1 MKSCWLLLLLGWLVP
16 AAGWAQEAPAVSPP
30 APPTRADSLVHALR
44 YQRVE
49 AVAGASADDLY
60 ARAREWVA
68 LTFED
73 AHQVLQLEDASRH
86 LLLGSGY
93 TQAQGRRPNGTIKNT
108 VPLWFRFRIEARPG
122 RYRVEITDF
131 GAVRGFQGGQ
141 YAAQGLAFW
150 LRDSYATRTAS
161 TRHSEPDQSLTAPPG
176 DSSARTATMV
186 KEAIERAVQELF
198 TSLHQTE
205 VSPPTA
211 W

>member
-1 MKSCWLLLLLGWLVP
+1 MKNYWFLLLLGWLWP
-16 AAGWAQEAPAVSPP
+16 LGSWAQEVPYALPAT
-30 APPTRADSLVHALR
+30 PPTHTDSLVQALH

-49 AVAGASADDLY
+49 VVAGASADDLY

-93 TQAQGRRPNGTIKNT
+93 TEVQGRRPNGTFRNT
-108 VPLWFRFRIEARPG
+108 VPMWFSFRIEARPG
-122 RYRVEITDF
+122 RYRIEVTDF
-131 GAVRGFQGGQ
+131 GSVRGFQAGQ

-150 LRDSYATRTAS
+150 LANGHATRKAS
-161 TRHSEPDQSLTAPPG
+161 TRHSAPGQSLAALLG
-176 DSSARTATMV
+176 ESSPRTATMAQ
-186 KEAIERAVQELF
+186 EAIERAMQELF
-198 TSLHQTE
+198 TSLHQIE
-205 VSPPTA
+205 VATPAS